1 MSGYHKTKMQRQKEY
16 EKGFTMAQK
25 AYSDFREENISVKIK
40 KKRFSTSTVII
51 EFQNISKENLLIPEI
66 EIPTSNSANNY
77 FFVIKNQKGEEFE
90 YTGDIGDFLFF
101 KEDDFI
107 TLKPKQIIKSEIDL
121 SSFYGINKNEIYSVQ
136 FKRGNMESNI
146 IKIKKK

>member
-1 MSGYHKTKMQRQKEY
+1 MQRQKEY

-77 FFVIKNQKGEEFE
+77 FFCN
-90 YTGDIGDFLFF
+90 
-101 KEDDFI
+101 KE
-107 TLKPKQIIKSEIDL
+107 S
-121 SSFYGINKNEIYSVQ
+121 
-136 FKRGNMESNI
+136 KRRGV
-146 IKIKKK
+146 